1 MSLVSCHAIV
11 DATAIASIFCSL
23 DQHSLDHATE
33 KTYTIIARMK
43 DNQDLPLV
51 VNVPYS
57 SLEHHIKTIAAE
69 IARISKE

>member
-23 DQHSLDHATE
+23 DQHSLDQTE
-33 KTYTIIARMK
+33 KTYTIIARMR